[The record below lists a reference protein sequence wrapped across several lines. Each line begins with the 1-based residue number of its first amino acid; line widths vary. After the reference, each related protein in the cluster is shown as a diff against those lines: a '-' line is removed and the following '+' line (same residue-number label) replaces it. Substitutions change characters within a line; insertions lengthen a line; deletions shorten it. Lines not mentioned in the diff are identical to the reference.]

1 MSEDQDSAEPES
13 SEDVER
19 QRWPIGFMLLL
30 GVTAL
35 YLGWRL
41 VQGIGVLIRWLGG

>member
-1 MSEDQDSAEPES
+1 MTEERGREEPDQSAEE
-13 SEDVER
+13 
-19 QRWPIGFMLLL
+19 QRWPIGFMLLI

-41 VQGIGVLIRWLGG
+41 IQGLGVLIDWITG

>member
-1 MSEDQDSAEPES
+1 MTEEEGREAPEQNA
-13 SEDVER
+13 ER
-19 QRWPIGFMLLL
+19 QRWPIGFMLLI

-41 VQGIGVLIRWLGG
+41 VQGVGVLIGWITG

>member
-1 MSEDQDSAEPES
+1 MTEERAAKEPDQE
-13 SEDVER
+13 VER

-41 VQGIGVLIRWLGG
+41 IQGVGVLIDWIAG